1 MVGIIKDVQKNEYD
15 YFLLEDLPEAS
26 EEVLKRMKESTQPI
40 INTGIDRVLLEPVLI
55 EKGYLFKQYTYSEKY
70 IYELYKEP
78 EFTTAIKVKI
88 DSIMRRVCAK
98 TVFNYLCY
106 TTSKEFVLDSRFD
119 AIRDY
124 IRYGNWSEKL
134 WFRYSKGPVST
145 VDMPNETA
153 HVVGY
158 MWYPENEHWGYCGC
172 LTWFGDFTY
181 VFKMAD
187 TNQKVQEIPML
198 HSTRM
203 ACFNNVD
210 RTIKEDDA
218 VYIFQKRKDRD

>member
-1 MVGIIKDVQKNEYD
+1 
-15 YFLLEDLPEAS
+15 
-26 EEVLKRMKESTQPI
+26 
-40 INTGIDRVLLEPVLI
+40 
-55 EKGYLFKQYTYSEKY
+55 
-70 IYELYKEP
+70 
-78 EFTTAIKVKI
+78 
-88 DSIMRRVCAK
+88 
-98 TVFNYLCY
+98 
-106 TTSKEFVLDSRFD
+106 
-119 AIRDY
+119 
-124 IRYGNWSEKL
+124 
-134 WFRYSKGPVST
+134 
-145 VDMPNETA
+145 MPNETA

-187 TNQKVQEIPML
+187 TNQKAQEIPML

-218 VYIFQKRKDRD
+218 VYIFQKRKDRDDLSILSIRMSYYLQNRRMCHGKRG